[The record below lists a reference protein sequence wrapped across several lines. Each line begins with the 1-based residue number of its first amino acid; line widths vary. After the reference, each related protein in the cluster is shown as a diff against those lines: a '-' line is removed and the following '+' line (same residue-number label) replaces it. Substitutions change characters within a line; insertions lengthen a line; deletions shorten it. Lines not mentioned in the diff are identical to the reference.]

1 MATFLTTIIIH
12 ISRNQAGINTTQ
24 KLPLAVPHT
33 LAALSRLC
41 RFKKKEY
48 IKLGGNM
55 MGEYRGEGFDPN
67 MLYTCMTFK
76 TINEKE
82 EKSESIHLF
91 FSKLSLCTMP

>member
-1 MATFLTTIIIH
+1 
-12 ISRNQAGINTTQ
+12 
-24 KLPLAVPHT
+24 
-33 LAALSRLC
+33 
-41 RFKKKEY
+41 
-48 IKLGGNM
+48 M